1 MQKTRRLMD
10 ETSIS
15 FQMFLILL
23 SFLILHLVQKAKVSV
38 FEQCQSNSQMFG
50 GFFFLRG
57 GSMLRSQNLEK
68 KTAYGTSPG

>member
-1 MQKTRRLMD
+1 MQKTRRLID

-23 SFLILHLVQKAKVSV
+23 SFFILHLVQKAKVSV

-50 GFFFLRG
+50 GFFFFEG
-57 GSMLRSQNLEK
+57 GEH
-68 KTAYGTSPG
+68 A